1 MAAKPDAKDN
11 IPVFA
16 ELANLI
22 GSLDVDMGRTSD
34 RSRIGARSSSSI
46 GSTAPV
52 VEAPI
57 VADQEDYT
65 VVHFGS
71 KISFKG
77 EQGRYL
83 AAQTVAGTKK
93 EQLSDGT
100 ITTVPTTSFALGMNG
115 QGIGE
120 LEDCFVPINVD
131 SKEDSGPI
139 RYGTTVVLKSVY
151 AKERCVVIVCRP
163 LICVFMCVAASR
175 MMAKFN

>member
-1 MAAKPDAKDN
+1 MAKPDAKDN
-11 IPVFA
+11 IPVFD

-34 RSRIGARSSSSI
+34 KNRSAARQTS
-46 GSTAPV
+46 GSPAV
-52 VEAPI
+52 VENARA
-57 VADQEDYT
+57 VSDQEDYT

-83 AAQTVAGTKK
+83 AAQTVTGTKK

-100 ITTVPTTSFALGMNG
+100 IATVGTTSFALGMNG

-120 LEDCFVPINVD
+120 LEDCFIPINVD
-131 SKEDSGPI
+131 SKEDTGPI
-139 RYGTTVVLKSVY
+139 RYGTTVVIKSIY
-151 AKERCVVIVCRP
+151 AKERWVGA
-163 LICVFMCVAASR
+163 LMCCEMCSWYY
-175 MMAKFN
+175 MSYDGEI

>member
-1 MAAKPDAKDN
+1 MARPDAKDN

-16 ELANLI
+16 ELADLI
-22 GSLDVDMGRTSD
+22 GSLDVDMGRASD
-34 RSRIGARSSSSI
+34 RSRATGIRRPSS
-46 GSTAPV
+46 GVMTPMVDSTTTPLMSTT
-52 VEAPI
+52 P
-57 VADQEDYT
+57 DQEDYT

-71 KISFKG
+71 KLSFKG

-83 AAQTVAGTKK
+83 AAQTVIGSKK

-120 LEDCFVPINVD
+120 LEDCFVPINID
-131 SKEDSGPI
+131 SKEDTGPI

-151 AKERCVVIVCRP
+151 AKERYVRLLNCISS
-163 LICVFMCVAASR
+163 AD
-175 MMAKFN
+175 